1 MRSAMLSAEVFFR
14 RGEACIMYSRHLG
27 RAQVFTLLPI
37 GINPLTFHQNNK
49 PTAAKGKPILNRQ
62 NHLLPG
68 WPRRASTRRS
78 AGIERLSKH
87 SL

>member
-49 PTAAKGKPILNRQ
+49 PTGAHLEPPKP
-62 NHLLPG
+62 PF
-68 WPRRASTRRS
+68 TRMPDES
-78 AGIERLSKH
+78 EH
-87 SL
+87 EEVCWD